1 MIGFQIGK
9 GYDELDYLVIKS
21 LKRFEINELKKKFKG
36 LKIVKYL
43 WIMAVAYNIE
53 MMN

>member
-1 MIGFQIGK
+1 MIGFQVGK

-21 LKRFEINELKKKFKG
+21 LKRIEIIELKKKFES

-43 WIMAVAYNIE
+43 WIMAVAYNVE